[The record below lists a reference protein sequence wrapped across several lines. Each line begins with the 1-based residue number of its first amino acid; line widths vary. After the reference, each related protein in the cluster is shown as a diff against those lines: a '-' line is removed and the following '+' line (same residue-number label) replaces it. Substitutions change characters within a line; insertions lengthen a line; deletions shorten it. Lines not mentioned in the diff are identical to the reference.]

1 MDIFS
6 DTIFRDLEKLN
17 FSVNESKVYLALL
30 KSGSSMAGK
39 IAKETSLDRTSVYNA
54 LQSLL
59 KKGIVSYVIEA
70 NRKTFKAE
78 NPKKI
83 LDYYKEKEELSKE
96 IITKLKPFY
105 DEKKEES
112 NVTLYQ
118 NFKGLKTVFQDIIDS
133 CDKDEEYLIMSSEG
147 QFGESMPYYAPHFR
161 KQKLEK
167 KIKTKMLI
175 RKGRDKKTK
184 SKYTQYR
191 ALPSKVISPATI
203 NIYNGKVAIIIWD
216 KKPEAI
222 LIKNKK
228 VSESFKNYFDFMWK
242 RAEKLD

>member
-17 FSVNESKVYLALL
+17 FTVNESKAYLALL
-30 KSGSSMAGK
+30 NLGPSMAGK

-59 KKGIVSYVIEA
+59 KNSIVSYAIEA
-70 NRKTFKAE
+70 NRKVFKAE

-83 LDYYKEKEELSKE
+83 FDYYKEKEELSKE
-96 IITKLKPFY
+96 IIKKLKPFY
-105 DEKKEES
+105 EEKKEES
-112 NVTLYQ
+112 DVTLYQ
-118 NFKGLKTVFQDIIDS
+118 NFKGLKTVFQDILDS
-133 CDKDEEYLIMSSEG
+133 CDETEEYLVISSEG
-147 QFGESMPYYAPHFR
+147 QFGELMPYYAPHFR
-161 KQKLEK
+161 KHKLEK

-184 SKYTQYR
+184 SKYSKYR
-191 ALPSKVISPATI
+191 VLPSKVISPATI
-203 NIYNGKVAIIIWD
+203 NIYDGKVAIMIWD

-228 VSESFKNYFDFMWK
+228 ICESFKNYFDFM
-242 RAEKLD
+242 